1 MGMDIVRTDL
11 KIKRQRRR
19 WMIGSSG
26 GFALV
31 ALTAFLFTLD
41 PAAPVVERES
51 VWMDTVKQGEMLRE
65 VRGPGV
71 LVPKEIRW
79 IAARTDARVERVL
92 VKPGASVEPETV
104 LIEMSNPELVQQ
116 LEEARSAVVAAE
128 ADYAALEVQ
137 LQSQLLDQKAA
148 LAEARAEY
156 ESQRLQVEAET
167 ELAKDNII
175 SQLELKRSVLT
186 AEQLNVRLDV
196 EKERSRTFEKAIAA
210 QLRAERTRIEQLE
223 NMLALRESQVAGLT
237 VRAGMSGVLQALSVE
252 AGQQLTI
259 GANIARIAR
268 PDELMAELRIAETQA
283 KDVQLGQPVSV
294 DTRNGIVAG
303 EVIRIDPAVT
313 SGTVQVDVALTGKLP
328 SGARPDL
335 SVDGTILIERLD
347 DVLYVGRP
355 AYGQPESTVRLFVVD
370 DASGEAVR
378 VPVELGR
385 SSVNVIEI
393 RQGLKVGD
401 RVILSDTSA
410 WDKHDR
416 IRLE

>member
-1 MGMDIVRTDL
+1 MDIVRTDL

-19 WMIGSSG
+19 WMFGSTG
-26 GFALV
+26 GIALV

-41 PAAPVVERES
+41 PAAPSVERES
-51 VWMDTVKQGEMLRE
+51 VWMDTVKRGEMLRE

-71 LVPKEIRW
+71 LVPKEVRW
-79 IAARTDARVERVL
+79 ISARTNARVERVL
-92 VKPGASVEPETV
+92 VKAGASVEPDTI
-104 LIEMSNPELVQQ
+104 LMEMSNPELVQQ
-116 LEEARSAVVAAE
+116 LEEARSAVAAAE

-137 LQSQLLDQKAA
+137 LQSQVLDQKAA
-148 LAEARAEY
+148 LAGARADY

-175 SQLELKRSVLT
+175 SELELKRSVLT
-186 AEQLNVRLDV
+186 AEQLKVRLEV
-196 EKERSRTFEKAIAA
+196 EEERSRTFKQALQA
-210 QLRAERTRIEQLE
+210 QLRAERARIDQLK
-223 NMLALRESQVAGLT
+223 NMLALRESQVQGLA
-237 VRAGMSGVLQALSVE
+237 VRAGMSGVLQSLEVE
-252 AGQQLTI
+252 EGQQLTI
-259 GANIARIAR
+259 GANLARIAR

-313 SGTVQVDVALTGKLP
+313 AGTVQVDVALTGELP
-328 SGARPDL
+328 AGARPDL

-355 AYGQPESTVRLFVVD
+355 AYGQPESTVRLFVVNEE
-370 DASGEAVR
+370 SGEAVR

-393 RQGLKVGD
+393 RQGLAIGD

>member
-1 MGMDIVRTDL
+1 
-11 KIKRQRRR
+11 
-19 WMIGSSG
+19 
-26 GFALV
+26 
-31 ALTAFLFTLD
+31 
-41 PAAPVVERES
+41 
-51 VWMDTVKQGEMLRE
+51 
-65 VRGPGV
+65 
-71 LVPKEIRW
+71 
-79 IAARTDARVERVL
+79 
-92 VKPGASVEPETV
+92 
-104 LIEMSNPELVQQ
+104 
-116 LEEARSAVVAAE
+116 
-128 ADYAALEVQ
+128 
-137 LQSQLLDQKAA
+137 
-148 LAEARAEY
+148 
-156 ESQRLQVEAET
+156 
-167 ELAKDNII
+167 
-175 SQLELKRSVLT
+175 
-186 AEQLNVRLDV
+186 
-196 EKERSRTFEKAIAA
+196 
-210 QLRAERTRIEQLE
+210 
-223 NMLALRESQVAGLT
+223 
-237 VRAGMSGVLQALSVE
+237 QALSVE

-393 RQGLKVGD
+393 RKGLEEGD
-401 RVILSDTSA
+401 RVILSDTSN

-416 IRLE
+416 ISLE